1 MEEKSQNPITE
12 EARGFDQFYAV
23 QNRSE
28 TLKAIFR
35 DATGM
40 NYFSAEIV
48 PYSFV
53 SASDLQRI
61 ASLLRVTGGQ
71 HFADIAC
78 GNGSLGLW
86 LAKLTNAFLTG
97 IDVSSAAVE
106 LAKEK
111 AKALGLATVSRFS
124 TGSFENTGLE
134 SDSMDA
140 AVSLDAIWLA
150 ADQQLALCEI
160 ARILRKGARF
170 VFTSWEQHIPMPF
183 VKQPV
188 NDYRPLLKDAGFE
201 IESYECLPHSEAL
214 MKAVYEGIRNA
225 QAQLLEEM
233 GEAVNGLIGEAHFVP
248 GLVDGINYISQEN
261 GPHVLVAAIR
271 N

>member
-61 ASLLRVTGGQ
+61 ASLLRVAEGQ

-86 LAKLTNAFLTG
+86 LAKTTNAFLSG
-97 IDVSSAAVE
+97 IDLSSSAIE

-150 ADQQLALCEI
+150 ADQQQALMEI

-188 NDYRPLLKDAGFE
+188 KNYRPLLGAAGFE
-201 IESYECLPHSEAL
+201 VDTYEYLPDSEQL
-214 MKAVYEGIRNA
+214 MNAVYEGIRNS
-225 QAQLLEEM
+225 QTQLLEEM
-233 GEAVNGLIGEAHFVP
+233 GDPVNSLIGEAHFVP
-248 GLVDGINYISQEN
+248 GLVDGINYISREN
-261 GPHVLVAAIR
+261 GPHILVAAVR
-271 N
+271 T